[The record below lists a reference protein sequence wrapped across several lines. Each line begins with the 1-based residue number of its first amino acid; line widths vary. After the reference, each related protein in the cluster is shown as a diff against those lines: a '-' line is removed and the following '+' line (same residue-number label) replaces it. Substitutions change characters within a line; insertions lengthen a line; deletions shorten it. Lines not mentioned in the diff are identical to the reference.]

1 MSNRLNS
8 QMFSSIQ
15 VLSVYQWVLQ
25 NVLITMYIITFIFLY
40 ERKKLISGNKTE
52 KLIMIFYARYGTFL
66 IT

>member
-25 NVLITMYIITFIFLY
+25 NVLNTMYIITFIFLY